1 MQKVIDSS
9 LSAKTYVLYNATHKM
24 ENSSLQ
30 LKSHIFCL
38 SAYGYGDFLLEKNIY
53 SSCDPVH
60 KKVSKFNSLSEAALQ
75 NELKLCIL
83 FHIFTFFVSKDQT
96 SNEGLGPQYCI
107 SQSFISEKF
116 LFYSRNTFPSFL
128 CMNNIIKLC

>member
-1 MQKVIDSS
+1 
-9 LSAKTYVLYNATHKM
+9 M

-38 SAYGYGDFLLEKNIY
+38 SAYGYGDFFLEKNVY

-60 KKVSKFNSLSEAALQ
+60 KKVSKFLSEAALQ
-75 NELKLCIL
+75 NELKLGIL

-96 SNEGLGPQYCI
+96 FNEGLGPQI
-107 SQSFISEKF
+107 LHITE
-116 LFYSRNTFPSFL
+116 FY
-128 CMNNIIKLC
+128 I